1 MVIKRFYHPEMSS
14 GVIRPTCAYGYV
26 VDGVTPNTNP
36 TGHLNRLAIDEG
48 GEAPG
53 STDYLAVPKQGA
65 ALQCVRITNKG
76 DLNVAMFETTEEVL
90 CADGEICVAGL
101 ECIHIGN
108 QDFADLGI
116 EVGKTFQPGQQFYRK
131 GCGGTNA
138 SHVHIQAYKGNTG
151 GTWHHCSSG
160 FAMDGEAPLNKIAF
174 LPAGAVV
181 RPNGFAYQWE
191 EVKEDPIGTLTVTGE
206 VVNVR
211 TKPDKEAP
219 KCDSWKDDGH
229 VLQNHRYAVYET
241 ADGWVRIGR
250 DRWIS
255 AEFCDVKLEE
265 KPKPTPVP
273 AKTTRYLVTVSE
285 EQKEKLMALVE
296 ELHLEC
302 VLYQGAAPAPK
313 PAEKKKDKKGGL
325 FSRLFR

>member
-1 MVIKRFYHPEMSS
+1 MQIKRFYHPEMSS
-14 GVIRPTCAYGYV
+14 GVIRPTCAYGYA
-26 VDGVTPNTNP
+26 VDGVAPNTDP
-36 TGHLNRLAIDEG
+36 TGHLDRLAIDEG

-53 STDYLAVPKQGA
+53 STDYLMVPKQGA
-65 ALQCVRITNKG
+65 PLQCVRITNKG

-116 EVGKTFQPGQQFYRK
+116 EVGKIFQPGQRFYRK

-138 SHVHIQAYKGNTG
+138 SHVHMQAYKGKSG
-151 GTWHHCSSG
+151 GAWHHCASG

-174 LPAGAVV
+174 LPAGAIV
-181 RPNGFAYQWE
+181 RPNGFNYQWQ
-191 EVKEDPIGTLTVTGE
+191 KPTEDPIGTLSVTGD

-211 TKPDKEAP
+211 TKPGQDSP

-229 VLQNHRYAVYET
+229 VQQGHRYAVYET
-241 ADGWVRIGR
+241 ADGWVRIGV

-255 AEFCDVKLEE
+255 AQFCDVTLEQRK
-265 KPKPTPVP
+265 KPQPAPVP
-273 AKTTRYLVTVSE
+273 QEQLQFVITVTA
-285 EQKEKLMALVE
+285 EQKEKLMSFVE
-296 ELHLEC
+296 EMQLKCEP
-302 VLYQGAAPAPK
+302 YRQPEAPK
-313 PAEKKKDKKGGL
+313 PAEPKKRGL
-325 FSRLFR
+325 FARLFR